1 MSQLKVMKQFKY
13 MKYSLTK
20 RLSKMFS
27 QQKRIKAV
35 LASLLLVTLC
45 ACSMGDVEKS
55 VTSQNRERINID
67 FDWLFHLGDES
78 SAKNTD
84 FDDQNWRK
92 LDLPHDWSIE
102 GEYDENNPA
111 GIAGGYLPT
120 GIAWYRKHLTWNEDW
135 AGKQVQIEFDGVYM
149 NSEVWVNGQFLGK
162 RPYGYIGF
170 AYDLTDFLKAGD
182 NIISVRVDHSKA
194 PSGRWY
200 TGSGIY
206 RHVWLTTTSPVSIAK
221 DGTWIR
227 SENVSTKYAD
237 LKVDTEVSNA
247 LDKEQH
253 VELITQVIDS
263 SGKIVAEDS
272 TTLVLPAGKTINAQ
286 QALSINNPKLWS
298 TDDTN
303 LYTVRSNIKQNEVL
317 LDSLDSRTGIRSI
330 EFTVDRGFLLN
341 GETLIFQGASMHHD
355 AGPVGAAVPD
365 DILRSRLKMLKAM
378 GVNALRNTH
387 NPFAPEFYDMA
398 DEMGFVIMNEAFDG
412 WWTPKAEFDYGLYFE
427 QWWQRDLS
435 DFIRRDRN
443 HPSVV
448 MWSIGNEVRGYT
460 PEQQKIVKTFVEQFD
475 KTRPVT
481 QGRGYAG
488 GHLDIAGFN
497 GHGEYKG
504 AIEKFHKQNPNV
516 PTIGTEVTHTMH
528 TRGVYRSKTRYR
540 TRDNPAP
547 WETKRDAKKVWQ
559 KLKNKVYPVADLTET
574 EVFPEHNIKYGSS
587 FDNSLVRMPIRD
599 EIKKARELPY
609 FLGTFRWTAFDYL
622 GESFGWPARTAN
634 FGVLDLAGFPKG
646 VYYLYQSQWSTEPMV
661 RLEPHWTHPGKE
673 GVEIPVVV
681 YTNQTSVELFLDGQ
695 SLGEKP
701 MTEDM
706 QLVWLVPYKPGEL
719 TAVAKDASGKV
730 IKEHVVRSAGKPES
744 TSILADKTVINANR
758 RDVVQLE
765 IDIVDAKGNF
775 VPYADNQLTF
785 DLSGPAR
792 LIGVENGD
800 ILDLSPHKVP
810 TRKAFMGKAL
820 ALIQATDQAGD
831 IVVTVRAEGLQS
843 KKITI
848 KAKKPKNKQATLSG
862 V

>member
-1 MSQLKVMKQFKY
+1 MKQFKG
-13 MKYSLTK
+13 MKPS
-20 RLSKMFS
+20 LSKIFNLYKLCKM
-27 QQKRIKAV
+27 A
-35 LASLLLVTLC
+35 LAPFLIIALC
-45 ACSMGDVEKS
+45 ACSMGEADKS
-55 VTSQNRERINID
+55 INEQVRERVNID
-67 FDWLFHLGDES
+67 FDWLFYLGDERL
-78 SAKNTD
+78 AKNND
-84 FDDQNWRK
+84 FDDQDWRK

-111 GIAGGYLPT
+111 GIAGGFLPT
-120 GIAWYRKHLTWNEDW
+120 GIGWYRKHLTWNEDW
-135 AGKQVQIEFDGVYM
+135 AGKQIQIEFDGVYM
-149 NSEVWVNGQFLGK
+149 NSEVWINGQFLGK

-182 NIISVRVDHSKA
+182 NVISVRVDHSKA

-206 RHVWLTTTSPVSIAK
+206 RHVWLTATSPVFIAK

-227 SENVSTKYAD
+227 SENVSTKHAD
-237 LKVDTEVSNA
+237 LKVDTQVSNA
-247 LDKEQH
+247 LTTEQQ

-263 SGKIVAEDS
+263 SGELVAEDTVS
-272 TTLVLPAGKTINAQ
+272 LVLPANKTISAQ
-286 QALSINNPKLWS
+286 QALVISNPKLWS
-298 TDDTN
+298 THDTN
-303 LYTVRSNIKQNEVL
+303 LYTVRSKVSQNEDL

-341 GETLIFQGASMHHD
+341 GEPLVFQGASMHHD

-365 DILRSRLKMLKAM
+365 DILRSRLIMLKAM

-412 WWTPKAEFDYGLYFE
+412 WWRPKAEFDYGLYFE

-448 MWSIGNEVRGYT
+448 MWSIGNEVKGYT
-460 PEQQKIVKTFVEQFD
+460 PDEQKLIKDFVEQLD
-475 KTRPVT
+475 NTRPVT
-481 QGRGYAG
+481 QGRGYKG

-497 GHGEYKG
+497 GHGEYLN
-504 AIEKFHKQNPNV
+504 AIEKFHKENPDV
-516 PTIGTEVTHTMH
+516 PTIGTEMTHTMH

-547 WETKRDAKKVWQ
+547 WEVKRDAKKIWQ
-559 KLKNKVYPVADLTET
+559 KLKKKVHPVADLTET

-599 EIKKARELPY
+599 EIRKARDLPY
-609 FLGTFRWTAFDYL
+609 LLGTFRWTAYDYL

-646 VYYLYQSQWSTEPMV
+646 VYYLYQSQWSSEPMV

-673 GVEIPVVV
+673 GIAIPVVV
-681 YTNQTSVELFLDGQ
+681 YTNQASVELFLDGK

-701 MTEDM
+701 MTDDM
-706 QLVWLVPYKPGEL
+706 QIVWQVPYQPGML
-719 TAVAKDASGKV
+719 KAVAKDATGKV
-730 IKEHVVRSAGKPES
+730 ITEHTVRSAGKAA
-744 TSILADKTVINANR
+744 TVSILADKTVINANR

-765 IDIVDAKGNF
+765 IDIVDGKGNF
-775 VPYADNQLTF
+775 VPTADNQLTF
-785 DLSGPAR
+785 DITGPAR

-800 ILDLSPHKVP
+800 ILDLAPHKVP
-810 TRKAFMGKAL
+810 TRKAFMGKVL
-820 ALIQATDQAGD
+820 ALVQATEQSGD
-831 IVVTVRAEGLQS
+831 IVFTVSGEGLKAQE
-843 KKITI
+843 ITI
-848 KAKKPKNKQATLSG
+848 KSMNKEH
-862 V
+862 